1 MKPVP
6 NPNAPLAARVE
17 EVAEASVAVEAD
29 VPEAA
34 GVGGRSRAVEA
45 AAVAAAA
52 GNPAGSLL
60 GSIDNEGRPTTSL
73 VVRLGVSASRPS
85 FARKAMLRGELHPA
99 ARAVFEEGAQAM
111 AAARMA

>member
-17 EVAEASVAVEAD
+17 EVAQASVAVEAV
-29 VPEAA
+29 VPAAAVVAGNRAVDAAAA
-34 GVGGRSRAVEA
+34 GGAGRGSRAVEA

-73 VVRLGVSASRPS
+73 VMRLGVSASRPS

-99 ARAVFEEGAQAM
+99 AR
-111 AAARMA
+111 

>member
-29 VPEAA
+29 VPAA
-34 GVGGRSRAVEA
+34 AVVAGNRAVEA